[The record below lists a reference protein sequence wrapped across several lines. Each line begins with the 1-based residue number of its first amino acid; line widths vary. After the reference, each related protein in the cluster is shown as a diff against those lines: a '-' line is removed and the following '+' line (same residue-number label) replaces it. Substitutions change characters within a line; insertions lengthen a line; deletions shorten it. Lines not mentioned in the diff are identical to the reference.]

1 MKIGVDASCW
11 ANKRGYGRYTRELL
25 STLLDNDQE
34 NEYRFFMDS
43 DTAELSQ
50 DIPANAETVIVGTS
64 EAATQA
70 AAADG
75 RRSIKDLWAMRR
87 AVQKHG
93 QDLDVFYFPSVY
105 TYFPI
110 KTNAK
115 VIVTI
120 HDTTAEKYPKLI
132 FPNWNSRMFWKIK
145 VHLAVRRA
153 DMIATVSEASK
164 REIVQEFGVSPEMV
178 RVVSD
183 AVGPQFKPVE
193 DASSTQDM
201 LAPYGVNSSE
211 RYVLYVGGISPHKN
225 LETLIDAHSALIR
238 EPGMDDVKLIL
249 VGDYQDDVFYSCYAS
264 LKTRIDALG
273 SSKNVAFTGFIS
285 DEALTHF
292 YTAASAV
299 VMPSFDEG
307 FGLPALEAMAC
318 GTPVVAS
325 QAGALPEVLGD
336 AGMLFD
342 PASPDELKTHLHSLL
357 GDAKLLERMNAGA
370 LDRAKTFSWD
380 NSMRAAIDAFHD
392 VADRY
397 QAALA

>member
-25 STLLDNDQE
+25 STLLENDKE

-50 DIPANAETVIVGTS
+50 DLPENAEKIVVGTS

-70 AAADG
+70 AAASG
-75 RRSIKDLWAMRR
+75 RRSVRDLWAMRR
-87 AVQKHG
+87 AVNRHG
-93 QDLDVFYFPSVY
+93 KDLDVFYFPSVY

-110 KTNAK
+110 KTSAK

-132 FPNWNSRMFWKIK
+132 FPNWSSRMFWKIK
-145 VHLAVRRA
+145 VQLAVRKA
-153 DMIATVSEASK
+153 DIIATVSEASK
-164 REIVQEFGVSPEMV
+164 REIVQEFGVSPDKV

-183 AVGPQFKPVE
+183 AVGPEFQPVDE
-193 DASSTQDM
+193 PLSSKEL
-201 LAPYGVNSSE
+201 LAPYGVNTDE
-211 RYVLYVGGISPHKN
+211 RFVLYVGGISPHKN
-225 LETLIDAHSALIR
+225 LETLVDAHAALIR
-238 EPGMDDVKLIL
+238 EPGMDNVKLVL

-264 LKTRIDALG
+264 LCERIAGHG
-273 SSKNVAFTGFIS
+273 SSDYVVFTGFVG
-285 DEALTHF
+285 DDALTHF
-292 YTAASAV
+292 YSAATAV

-318 GTPVVAS
+318 GTPVIAS
-325 QAGALPEVLGD
+325 RAGALPEVVGE

-342 PASPDELKTHLHSLL
+342 PSSCDELRSHLAQLL
-357 GDAKLLERMNAGA
+357 GDSQLLDLMSVKA
-370 LDRAKTFSWD
+370 LERAKTFSWE
-380 NSMRAAIDAFHD
+380 NSVKSALEAFHE
-392 VADRY
+392 VTGHY
-397 QAALA
+397 QAAMA